1 MSTISDDGGIY
12 SAVKDSLCLICG
24 QWKATNLPFFMAVK
38 FIRVRTTYFGGCL
51 LKCMSAATRRSLNR
65 RHFLGLSLSTV
76 FGAALTSCTQNNKAG
91 PKNQLNIYSW
101 ADYLHPDTIPEFERR
116 YGIRVVYDTFASNE
130 SLLAKL
136 QAGATEYDI
145 IVPTSYMIK
154 QLKKLNKLSVLD
166 HDRIPNLKNIMTR
179 FLDPKFDPKLEHSIP
194 YAWGTTGIAFN
205 SAAVAKSDWPI
216 DTGIFWNQ
224 KYAHRMTL
232 LDDARE
238 TIGMSMKKAGHSFNS
253 ADVNFI
259 NAAVADLI
267 VQKPLTM
274 CYTSDQ
280 VIVQLASGDS
290 WLSLVYSGDAYQAQR
305 ENRDVKYVI
314 PENGT
319 SIWLD
324 SLCIPNGA
332 PHVDNAY
339 KWINYMLEPK
349 VAAATASYTRYAT
362 PNELAFKLLPANVT
376 GDRNLYPPAD
386 VMDKCEELGDIG
398 SAIFI
403 YDRKWTELKCS

>member
-1 MSTISDDGGIY
+1 MSDSPISAQHATD
-12 SAVKDSLCLICG
+12 LLIVDL
-24 QWKATNLPFFMAVK
+24 W
-38 FIRVRTTYFGGCL
+38 RVQAIAIVFSHLFRGMSSKIIDFGFVN
-51 LKCMSAATRRSLNR
+51 MNR
-65 RHFLGLSLSTV
+65 RHFLKMSLGTI
-76 FGAALTSCTQNNKAG
+76 FGATLSSCNPKNDSSTT
-91 PKNQLNIYSW
+91 KNQLNIYSW
-101 ADYLHPDTIPEFERR
+101 ADYLHPSTIPEFERR

-136 QAGATEYDI
+136 QAGATAYDI

-166 HDRIPNLKNIMTR
+166 HSRISNLKNIMER
-179 FLDPKFDPKLEHSIP
+179 FRDPKFDPKLAHSVP
-194 YAWGTTGIAFN
+194 YTWGTTGIGYN
-205 SAAVAKSDWPI
+205 SSAIAKADWPS
-216 DTGIFWNQ
+216 DTEIFWDS
-224 KYAHRMTL
+224 KYGHRMTL

-238 TIGMSMKKAGHSFNS
+238 TIGMSMKKRGLSFNS
-253 ADVNFI
+253 TVETQI
-259 NAAVADLI
+259 SSAVSDLVI
-267 VQKPLTM
+267 QKPLTM

-305 ENRDVKYVI
+305 DNHDVRYVI

-324 SLCIPNGA
+324 SFCIPNGA
-332 PHVDNAY
+332 PHVANAY
-339 KWINYMLEPK
+339 KWINYMLEPE

-362 PNELAFKLLPANVT
+362 PNELALKLLPANVT
-376 GDRNLYPPAD
+376 EDRNLYPLPA
-386 VMDKCEELGDIG
+386 VMAKCEELADIG